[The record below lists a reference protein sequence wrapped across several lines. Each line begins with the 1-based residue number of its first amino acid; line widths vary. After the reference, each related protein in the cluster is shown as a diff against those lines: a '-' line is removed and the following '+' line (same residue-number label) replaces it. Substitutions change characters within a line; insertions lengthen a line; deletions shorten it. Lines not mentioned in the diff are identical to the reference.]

1 MAEERSRP
9 TKEQRAIRA
18 SDPNPRNAEE
28 RGYRKYSLAR
38 FKTFPCLD
46 AHSSHRLLRS
56 FLTATSLYLV
66 RIEVG
71 TRVFLRNHC
80 SSPCRVSCSYVSWT
94 SWHSFASKVR
104 RSPCFGTCFIPTG
117 TRVSSTS
124 SKPDLRPEPQ
134 SLSSHSTAAGSPI
147 RLYEEHSL

>member
-1 MAEERSRP
+1 MHVDGGRRSRP

-18 SDPNPRNAEE
+18 SDPNTRNAEE
-28 RGYRKYSLAR
+28 SDYRKYSLAR
-38 FKTFPCLD
+38 SNISMSRRSFK
-46 AHSSHRLLRS
+46 SSSSTLCISSASKSERVWFLRS
-56 FLTATSLYLV
+56 
-66 RIEVG
+66 
-71 TRVFLRNHC
+71 HC
-80 SSPCRVSCSYVSWT
+80 SSPCPVSCSHASRT
-94 SWHSFASKVR
+94 SWHSFAGEVR

-124 SKPDLRPEPQ
+124 SKPDLRSEPQ